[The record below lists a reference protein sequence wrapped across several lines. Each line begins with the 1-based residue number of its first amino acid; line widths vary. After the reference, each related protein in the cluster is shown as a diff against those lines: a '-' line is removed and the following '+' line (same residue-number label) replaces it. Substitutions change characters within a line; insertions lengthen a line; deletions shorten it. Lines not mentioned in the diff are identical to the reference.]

1 MEKGKLLIILDGNI
15 IKGDNNI
22 TITEKN
28 TIIMDRY
35 NRLSNSVKNVKAP
48 GVVKKLRRKL
58 RKAGMLG

>member
-1 MEKGKLLIILDGNI
+1 M
-15 IKGDNNI
+15 